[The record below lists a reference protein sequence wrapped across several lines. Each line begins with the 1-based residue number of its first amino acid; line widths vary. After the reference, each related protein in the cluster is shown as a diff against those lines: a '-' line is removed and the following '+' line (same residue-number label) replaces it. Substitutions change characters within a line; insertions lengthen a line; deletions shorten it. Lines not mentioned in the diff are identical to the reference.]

1 MSQLNKKKMGL
12 KEKGEFKKRSPH
24 IYYLNIEQMII
35 FKNLLDHDIYIGGVA
50 SMKQSMEMKEAS
62 MTINK

>member
-1 MSQLNKKKMGL
+1 
-12 KEKGEFKKRSPH
+12 
-24 IYYLNIEQMII
+24 MII
-35 FKNLLDHDIYIGGVA
+35 FKNLLDHDIYIGGAA